1 MSKARPHAHIYEK
14 WVRGIRTAVPNAEER
29 CGLYEYIIAYQLAKI
44 YDAAEL
50 PQVQDLSSAAAVAL
64 AMLEGDLDELC
75 EERKANNDKR
85 RENGAQKPNS
95 TGQTLAGAGRPLQSN
110 TIQSNT
116 IQSNTI
122 QSNTIAKQALKDL
135 QSANLSIFD
144 LGLALLKSGYIVR
157 YDQLQSIYDRARTAK
172 SPVAYAA
179 KALDKLADPTAGAI
193 CANFIEATGCKDAQA
208 LELYGVSKEGAIL
221 YVRGTAAAFAAI
233 GEKGIQNAMQ
243 YAAAVG
249 ANNIQCISNGK

>member
-95 TGQTLAGAGRPLQSN
+95 TGQTLAGAGRPL
-110 TIQSNT
+110 
-116 IQSNTI
+116 QSNTI